1 MIFFEKT
8 EPQVER
14 YAEMSEKDR
23 QTERYLVKMGREKK
37 QEIEKVNIFCKL

>member
-14 YAEMSEKDR
+14 YAEMSEKYG
-23 QTERYLVKMGREKK
+23 QIKRYLVEKGRERENKR
-37 QEIEKVNIFCKL
+37 